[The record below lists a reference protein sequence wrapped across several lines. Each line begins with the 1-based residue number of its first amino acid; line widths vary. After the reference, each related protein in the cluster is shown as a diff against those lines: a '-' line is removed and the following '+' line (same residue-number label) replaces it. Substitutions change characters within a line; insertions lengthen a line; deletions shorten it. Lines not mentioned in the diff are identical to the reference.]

1 MKRLTREIQ
10 TPLLADIDGDCMPEL
25 IVLDTI
31 CESILI
37 INPITGVLKNK
48 IKTYFLNPYWNSY
61 CLADIDFDGEP
72 EFFVIASSFFTNPI
86 NIRSR
91 IICYNKNGV
100 IRWISDQRV
109 DRDYN
114 NKIIDLIGI
123 PAIADF
129 NQDGI
134 PEIYVSN
141 KIFNAQ
147 TGVKLADGGP
157 NGIGA
162 DISPGIFI
170 GPCTIASQLDMDTFD
185 LELAAGYTVYKV
197 KIVNPNGLFGNSMTP
212 INIKVNN
219 EYKDGATT
227 VGDVDQDGHLDI
239 IVTTPGIG
247 GVALIYMY
255 TIFKGLPILIAKV
268 NPPGAEVSI
277 GATLIGDIKGL
288 GKISILI
295 NRVSKLYAYSYN
307 GTGFLQQDW
316 VFTTTDSSGSTGL
329 TIFDFNNDGKQEI
342 VIRDMTSLKIID
354 GSGVLPKLK
363 GQVDCFAHTWFENP
377 IVGGFDSANHAMIC
391 VPCLSSLNETN
402 GKLTIFGPP
411 DSLPGWAPARGI
423 WNQYNYHVLNIN
435 DDLTVPRVQK
445 NNATYKNGK
454 YNNFFVQ
461 ESLLDSNGM
470 YLKRAASLTGKIK
483 CINYDPIKEEYTV
496 IFDIHNRQDASFIA
510 DSSLPVSFYNGDP
523 STGGILIG
531 TYYTFKKLFGGDS
544 LLNLEF
550 KFSVSNLADLFMVIN
565 TTRNGSGQFDPTDFS
580 IAECDYTDNIF
591 RTLELP
597 KIEKLN
603 ASICNGDTYN
613 FYDTLLNNAGMYY
626 HKLSAVKGCDS
637 LIFILEL
644 TLVDSVHTTQS
655 IIACD
660 GYSWNGTTYTQSGSF
675 IFDTINQFGCDSITT
690 LELIINKSNNINI
703 QHTACDSFT
712 WNGNTYD
719 KSGSYPFQTKNN
731 LGCDSITTLELV
743 INKSDDKL
751 IYHTACNSYTWNGQI
766 YTQSGTYKF
775 DTVNRFGCDSAV
787 SLDLTINSIIN
798 VNLVDAAC
806 DSYTWNGNTYIQS
819 GTYQYKTINQ
829 QGCDSI
835 TTLQLKINKSNNS
848 TTSLTTCDNYTWNG
862 VTYNQSGIYQQ
873 KTLNNSGCDSTAT
886 LQLTINKSSNSVIDN
901 TSCDSYTWN
910 GNTYTQSGSY
920 QYQTLNVSG
929 CDSIATLKL
938 IINKSDQLN
947 IKQTTCDTF
956 TWNGNTYDKSGSY
969 PYQTVN
975 NLGCDSVINLNLNIN
990 KSSKAD
996 LALSVCDSLNFLGK
1010 TLKANGNY
1018 TFKVQNVA
1026 GCDSVINLSL
1036 NIRSEFYNNSISSC
1050 DSFTWNLNGQSYNQ
1064 SGIYLK
1070 KYFNSF
1076 GCDSIY
1082 TLDLNIFRSYELVEQ
1097 AEVCK
1102 EYLWQVNKTLL
1113 KQSGEYTHPLKTI
1126 QGCDSIIKLNLFVN
1140 HDFEKADTVVTD
1152 SAYTWFVNHQTYPI
1166 SGIYQEHFISSTGCD
1181 SIHLLFLTI
1190 KKDIGIYYPNVIR
1203 PGGPNGWFTIFDN
1216 GHTISLITTLS
1227 VYDRWGDLI
1236 WQKHGILP
1244 NDLHMGWDGKFNGQ
1258 NVMPGVYVWH
1268 AQITLQD
1275 GSVITKKGDVTA
1287 VR

>member
-1 MKRLTREIQ
+1 
-10 TPLLADIDGDCMPEL
+10 
-25 IVLDTI
+25 
-31 CESILI
+31 
-37 INPITGVLKNK
+37 
-48 IKTYFLNPYWNSY
+48 
-61 CLADIDFDGEP
+61 
-72 EFFVIASSFFTNPI
+72 
-86 NIRSR
+86 
-91 IICYNKNGV
+91 
-100 IRWISDQRV
+100 
-109 DRDYN
+109 
-114 NKIIDLIGI
+114 
-123 PAIADF
+123 
-129 NQDGI
+129 
-134 PEIYVSN
+134 
-141 KIFNAQ
+141 
-147 TGVKLADGGP
+147 
-157 NGIGA
+157 
-162 DISPGIFI
+162 
-170 GPCTIASQLDMDTFD
+170 
-185 LELAAGYTVYKV
+185 
-197 KIVNPNGLFGNSMTP
+197 
-212 INIKVNN
+212 
-219 EYKDGATT
+219 
-227 VGDVDQDGHLDI
+227 
-239 IVTTPGIG
+239 
-247 GVALIYMY
+247 
-255 TIFKGLPILIAKV
+255 
-268 NPPGAEVSI
+268 
-277 GATLIGDIKGL
+277 
-288 GKISILI
+288 
-295 NRVSKLYAYSYN
+295 
-307 GTGFLQQDW
+307 
-316 VFTTTDSSGSTGL
+316 
-329 TIFDFNNDGKQEI
+329 
-342 VIRDMTSLKIID
+342 
-354 GSGVLPKLK
+354 
-363 GQVDCFAHTWFENP
+363 
-377 IVGGFDSANHAMIC
+377 
-391 VPCLSSLNETN
+391 
-402 GKLTIFGPP
+402 
-411 DSLPGWAPARGI
+411 
-423 WNQYNYHVLNIN
+423 LNIN

-445 NNATYKNGK
+445 NNATHKNGK

-483 CINYDPIKEEYTV
+483 CINYDPIKKEYTV

-565 TTRNGSGQFDPTDFS
+565 TTRNGSGQFDPKDFS
-580 IAECDYTDNIF
+580 ILECDYTDNIF
-591 RTLELP
+591 RALELP

-613 FYDTLLNNAGMYY
+613 FYDTLLNTAGMYY

-644 TLVDSVHTTQS
+644 TLVDTVHTTQS
-655 IIACD
+655 VIACD
-660 GYSWNGTTYTQSGSF
+660 GYNWNGKIYTQSGNF
-675 IFDTINQFGCDSITT
+675 IYDTINQFGCDSITT

-703 QHTACDSFT
+703 LHTACDSFT
-712 WNGNTYD
+712 WNGNAYD
-719 KSGSYPFQTKNN
+719 KSGSYPFQTVNI
-731 LGCDSITTLELV
+731 LGCDSIITLELI
-743 INKSDDKL
+743 INKSDSQA
-751 IYHTACNSYTWNGQI
+751 INYNACNSYEWNGQI
-766 YTQSGTYKF
+766 YAQSGTYKF
-775 DTVNRFGCDSAV
+775 DTINRFGCDSAV
-787 SLDLTINSIIN
+787 TLNLTINSIIN

-806 DSYTWNGNTYIQS
+806 DSYTWNGNTYTQS

-862 VTYNQSGIYQQ
+862 VTYYQSGIYQQ

-901 TSCDSYTWN
+901 TSCESYTWN

-947 IKQTTCDTF
+947 INQTTCDTF

-975 NLGCDSVINLNLNIN
+975 NLGCDSVINLNLTIN

-1070 KYFNSF
+1070 KYTNSF

-1082 TLDLNIFRSYELVEQ
+1082 TLDLNIFKSYELVEQ

-1166 SGIYQEHFISSTGCD
+1166 SGIYLEHFTSSGGCD
-1181 SIHLLFLTI
+1181 SIHVLFLTI
-1190 KKDIGIYYPNVIR
+1190 KKDAGIYYPNVIR

-1216 GHTISLITTLS
+1216 GYTISSITTLS
-1227 VYDRWGDLI
+1227 IYDRWGDLV